1 MYSPGADQ
9 SFTPLEHANCFIGS
23 AAASGAKRSS
33 RPKNDKRGAN
43 GASAL
48 AKGSISQCLQDNRLS
63 RGGQAEAIVYLTLW
77 GNVIGIIRQRANRSR
92 RWCIG
97 GRREELAFRWP
108 RRLTLAAWHS
118 WHAAAFPCLWRSGSI
133 AASIAVLQSS
143 APEVRP
149 PRLHRS
155 FKSSCDNAE
164 LNDHES
170 QRHCRNKNE
179 EYAVSCA
186 LRFLLQQGASL
197 AASCVGIPYCMP
209 RVVTASLSDRQ
220 NCRVTFRDKFQQLLI
235 YAS

>member
-1 MYSPGADQ
+1 MAPPAHTGSLALLACCGFSLFVAVR
-9 SFTPLEHANCFIGS
+9 EHCS
-23 AAASGAKRSS
+23 V
-33 RPKNDKRGAN
+33 DRGASKL
-43 GASAL
+43 G
-48 AKGSISQCLQDNRLS
+48 
-63 RGGQAEAIVYLTLW
+63 
-77 GNVIGIIRQRANRSR
+77 
-92 RWCIG
+92 
-97 GRREELAFRWP
+97 
-108 RRLTLAAWHS
+108 
-118 WHAAAFPCLWRSGSI
+118 
-133 AASIAVLQSS
+133 

-186 LRFLLQQGASL
+186 LRFLLQQCASL